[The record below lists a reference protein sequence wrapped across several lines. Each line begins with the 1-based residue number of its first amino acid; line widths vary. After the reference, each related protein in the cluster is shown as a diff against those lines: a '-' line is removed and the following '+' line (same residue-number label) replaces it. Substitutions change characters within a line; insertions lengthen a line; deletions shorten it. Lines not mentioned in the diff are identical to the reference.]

1 MEYPKNRAQTIFLGI
16 LIIGLALICLAFL
29 GLSYRYFSSLD
40 TDVTSEVPATS
51 AFTTEVKAV
60 QTVTVEPTNVNDL
73 IITEGQITLNTL
85 EAVAVPEN
93 DPLDLAVRFSGVS
106 NPRVN
111 LKEPAVIKANGSKQP
126 FWILDVDENDYR
138 LINATLEYQTPHLYF
153 WVEEGVEVDQEDVAK
168 LADVFENQIYPTDR
182 KYFGSEWTPG
192 VDNDDHLTIIYAHK
206 LGGAAGYFSGSDS
219 LTPEVSPYSNT
230 AEMFYLSADY
240 TDLGSSYTYGV
251 LAHEFQHMIHWN
263 QDRNETSWL
272 NEGFSEL
279 AADLNGFD
287 VGGFDIFF
295 SFDPDLQ
302 LNFWPDDDQ
311 GDASPHYGASFLF
324 TRYLLSQFGSQTT
337 SAIVQNT
344 MNGLVSIDEVLEA
357 KMQSYEADASVSGR
371 PADRVFQNWTIAN
384 YLQNPDLQNGIYGY
398 GDYTKAPAFYASE
411 ELECDGSW
419 NERTVSQY
427 GTDYISINCDED
439 YTVEVEG
446 LETVDLL
453 PADPHSGE
461 YYFWSNSGD
470 ESHMTLSH
478 DFDLSEVTAGPI
490 LMSYWAWYDIE
501 SDYDYAYV
509 TASTDGETWKILNTS
524 SCTTENPTGAS
535 YGCGLNGASQG
546 WVNEEVDLSE
556 FAGKKVTLQFE
567 YITDAAVNGEGL
579 LIDDIR
585 ISTLGYNTDF
595 EVDEGGWT
603 PSGFVRISNQ
613 LPQAYALA
621 WLQTGEDES
630 VEKWIT
636 SAGLSQVIEVADLN
650 AQQDG
655 ILVISGLTRHT
666 RTPAAYRLKITPLN

>member
-1 MEYPKNRAQTIFLGI
+1 MENPKNRAQSIFLGI
-16 LIIGLALICLAFL
+16 LIVGLALICLIVLSF
-29 GLSYRYFSSLD
+29 SYRYFSSQPKG
-40 TDVTSEVPATS
+40 TTPEVPATS
-51 AFTTEVKAV
+51 AFATDDTTD
-60 QTVTVEPTNVNDL
+60 QTATVEANNESERPNN
-73 IITEGQITLNTL
+73 EGQATLDIL
-85 EAVAVPEN
+85 EAEAVPEN
-93 DPLDLAVRFSGVS
+93 DPLDLAVRFNGVS
-106 NPRVN
+106 EPRVN

-138 LINATLEYQTPHLYF
+138 QINATLEYQTPHLYF
-153 WVEEGVEVDQEDVAK
+153 WVEEGVEVDRDDVAK
-168 LADVFENQIYPTDR
+168 LANVFENQIYPTDR

-192 VDNDDHLTIIYAHK
+192 VDNDAHLVIIYAHK

-219 LTPEVSPYSNT
+219 LTPEVSPYSNA

-240 TDLGSSYTYGV
+240 TDLSSSYTYGV

-287 VGGFDIFF
+287 VGGFDIYF
-295 SFDPDLQ
+295 SFNPDLQ
-302 LNFWPDDDQ
+302 LNFWPGDDQ

-324 TRYLLSQFGSQTT
+324 TRYILSQFGSQTT
-337 SAIVQNT
+337 SAIVQNP
-344 MNGLVSIDEVLEA
+344 MNGLVSIDEVLETE
-357 KMQSYEADASVSGR
+357 MQSYEADASVSGR

-384 YLQNPDLQNGIYGY
+384 YLQNPDLQNGIYAY
-398 GDYTKAPAFYASE
+398 GDYTKLPVFYTTE
-411 ELECDGSW
+411 ELDCDGSW
-419 NERTVSQY
+419 SERTVSQY
-427 GTDYISINCDED
+427 GTDYIRVNCDGD

-446 LETVDLL
+446 LESVDLL
-453 PADPHSGE
+453 PVDPHSGE

-478 DFDLSEVTAGPI
+478 DFDFSEITGPI
-490 LMSYWAWYDIE
+490 LMNYWAWYDIE
-501 SDYDYAYV
+501 RDYDYAYV
-509 TASTDGETWKILNTS
+509 TASTDGETWQILDSTT
-524 SCTTENPTGAS
+524 CTNDNPTGAS

-546 WVNEEVDLSE
+546 WVNEEVDLSK

-579 LIDDIR
+579 LIDDIS
-585 ISTLGYNTDF
+585 ISSLGYDTDF
-595 EVDEGGWT
+595 EIDEGGWT

-621 WLQTGEDES
+621 WLRAGGDES
-630 VEKWIT
+630 VEKWMT

-650 AQQDG
+650 VEQDG

-666 RTPAAYRLKITPLN
+666 HTPAVYRLKITPIN